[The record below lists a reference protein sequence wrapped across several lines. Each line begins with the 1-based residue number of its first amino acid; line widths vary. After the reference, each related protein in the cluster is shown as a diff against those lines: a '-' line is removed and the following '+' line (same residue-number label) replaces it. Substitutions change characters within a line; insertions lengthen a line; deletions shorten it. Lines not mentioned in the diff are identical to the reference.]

1 VSEAV
6 SNAPIPSIPALL
18 APGEAPVVH
27 YDGHWHS
34 GDWMTATAQAV
45 LKAAGQQGAIAL
57 VARNRPAHVAAM
69 AGALDAGRALT
80 MVHSAQSPA
89 RLAADIERLRRA
101 AVVAQRAD
109 WTQETLAAARSVGS
123 AAIALSGGPDC
134 ARVEVLAPRGE
145 GPFDEPPAGT
155 ALELLSSGTTGAPKQ
170 VPLSRETIARSLAA
184 SGTMYAGSDGAKPQ
198 IMAAPLG
205 NISGLGY
212 AMAPLMNRQP
222 LVLLDRF
229 RPREWAEAIREFQP
243 TRGSLPPAGIR
254 MMLDSDVPPEWLAS
268 LEVVGVGGGRVDP
281 NLQAQFEVRY
291 GVAVTLAYGATEF
304 AGVVAAWTTDLY
316 RDYGKAK
323 RGSSGRAIPSA
334 KLRVVDVAT
343 GAELPPGEP
352 GLLEVQAERIG
363 PDWIRTTDLAHIDAD
378 GFLFLHGRADG
389 AIIRG
394 GFKVMPETI
403 VEALC
408 QHPAVADAAALGI
421 TDARL
426 GEVPVAAVEL
436 VPGMEASPDELR
448 GFLADR
454 LLAWQ
459 QPVDIRILGA
469 LPRNQSLKV
478 ALGELKVIF
487 Q

>member
-1 VSEAV
+1 
-6 SNAPIPSIPALL
+6 
-18 APGEAPVVH
+18 
-27 YDGHWHS
+27 
-34 GDWMTATAQAV
+34 MMATALAV
-45 LKAAGQQGAIAL
+45 LDAAGADGAIAL
-57 VARNRPAHVAAM
+57 VARNRPAHVATM
-69 AGALDAGRALT
+69 AGALDAGCPLT

-89 RLAADIERLRRA
+89 RLAADIERLRRP
-101 AVVAQRAD
+101 AVVADRGD
-109 WTQETLAAARSVGS
+109 WSAEALAAARKVGS
-123 AAIALSGGPDC
+123 AAIALSGGADR
-134 ARVEVLAPRGE
+134 ALVELLSQRGQ
-145 GPFDEPPAGT
+145 GPFDEPPSGT

-170 VPLSRETIARSLAA
+170 VPLSRETVSRSLAA
-184 SGTMYAGSDGAKPQ
+184 SGTMFAGSDGAKPQ

-212 AMAPLMNRQP
+212 AMAPLMNRQQ

-229 RPREWAEAIREFQP
+229 RPSEWAEAIRKFQP

-254 MMLDSDVPPEWLAS
+254 MMLDSDVPANWLAS
-268 LEVVGVGGGRVDP
+268 LEVVGVGGGRVDLD
-281 NLQAQFEVRY
+281 LQAEFEAKY

-316 RDYGKAK
+316 REYGKAK
-323 RGSSGRAIPSA
+323 RGSSGRVIPSA
-334 KLRVVDVAT
+334 KLRVVDPQT
-343 GAELPPGEP
+343 GDILPADEQGV
-352 GLLEVQAERIG
+352 LEVSAERIG

-378 GFLFLHGRADG
+378 GFLFLDGRADG
-389 AIIRG
+389 AINRG

-403 VEALC
+403 ANALC

-421 TDARL
+421 ADARL

-436 VPGMEASPDELR
+436 VSGASVSPDELR
-448 GFLADR
+448 AFLADR

-478 ALGELKVIF
+478 ALGELKVLF
-487 Q
+487 S

>member
-1 VSEAV
+1 VSETA
-6 SNAPIPSIPALL
+6 STSPIPAIPSLL
-18 APGEAPVVH
+18 SAGSGPAVH
-27 YDGHWHS
+27 FAGRWHD
-34 GDWMTATAQAV
+34 GDWMVATARAV
-45 LKAAGQQGAIAL
+45 LNAAGPQGAIAL
-57 VARNRPAHVAAM
+57 VARNRPSHVATM

-80 MVHSAQSPA
+80 MIHSAQSPA
-89 RLAADIERLRRA
+89 RLAADIERLRRP
-101 AVVAQRAD
+101 AVVAARED
-109 WTQETLAAARSVGS
+109 WTDEVLAAARKVGS
-123 AAIALSGGPDC
+123 VAIALSDGAEC
-134 ARVEVLAPRGE
+134 AGVEVLSPQGD

-212 AMAPLMNRQP
+212 AMPPLMNRQP

-229 RPREWAEAIREFQP
+229 RPREWAEAIRDFQP
-243 TRGSLPPAGIR
+243 TRGSMPPAGVR
-254 MMLDSDVPPEWLAS
+254 MMLDSDVPAEWLAS
-268 LEVVGVGGGRVDP
+268 LEVVGVGGGKVDSD
-281 NLQAQFEVRY
+281 LQAEFEERY

-316 RDYGKAK
+316 REFGKAK

-334 KLRVVDVAT
+334 RLRVVDADT
-343 GAELPPGEP
+343 GKELPAGEQ
-352 GLLEVQAERIG
+352 GVLEVQAERIG

-389 AIIRG
+389 AINRG
-394 GFKVMPETI
+394 GFKVLPETI
-403 VEALC
+403 VAALC

-421 TDARL
+421 EDARL

-436 VPGMEASPDELR
+436 VAGAQASPDELR
-448 GFLADR
+448 SHLSDR

-459 QPVDIRILGA
+459 QPVDIRIMDA

-478 ALGELKVIF
+478 ALGELKVLF
-487 Q
+487 S